1 MYSCAENEI
10 KSVSN
15 MTVAELKDYLKMRG
29 VTTSEHLKLA
39 LLEIAL
45 AVEKMMMPID
55 PNHEYGNEVGKKQSK
70 IYYS

>member
-29 VTTSEHLKLA
+29 VTTSGHLKPA

-45 AVEKMMMPID
+45 AVEIQIMNMETK
-55 PNHEYGNEVGKKQSK
+55 
-70 IYYS
+70 